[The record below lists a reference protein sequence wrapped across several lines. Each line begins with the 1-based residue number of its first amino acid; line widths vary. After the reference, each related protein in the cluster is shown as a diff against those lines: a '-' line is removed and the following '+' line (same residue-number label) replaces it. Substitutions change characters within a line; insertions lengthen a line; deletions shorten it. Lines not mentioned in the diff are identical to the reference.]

1 MKVVKQSGDIVHFD
15 REKLRSSLLLSGA
28 TKEKIEDILS
38 IIEREIY
45 DGMPTRKI
53 YKMAFQLLKKTSKA
67 HAARYNLK
75 TAVQALGPAGFFFE
89 KYIALL
95 FRTEGFETKTNMIL
109 EGNCVSHEIDVMVK
123 KGATIAMV
131 ECKFHGSNEIKSDVK
146 IPMYI
151 LSRFND
157 LKGKTHPVFSQEDT
171 INKCWVITNNRF
183 TSEAIDFGVCSNL
196 KLISWD
202 FPIKECLKYKIEEN
216 GLYPVTCL
224 TTLTQYEKEKL
235 LIQDVLLASDLVN
248 NSALLSDIGINYK
261 RIKNIIREASELCEY
276 IGNSSSIFND

>member
-15 REKLRSSLLLSGA
+15 REKLRNSLMLSGA
-28 TKEKIEDILS
+28 SKEKIEDILS

-95 FRTEGFETKTNMIL
+95 FQTEGFETKTNIIL
-109 EGNCVSHEIDVMVK
+109 EGNCVSHEIDILVK
-123 KGATIAMV
+123 KGNMIAMV
-131 ECKFHGSNEIKSDVK
+131 ECKFHGSSEIKSDVK

-157 LKGKTHPVFSQEDT
+157 LKGKTHPIFSESDR

-183 TSEAIDFGVCSNL
+183 TTEAIQFGDCSNL

-224 TTLTQYEKEKL
+224 TTLTLNEKEKL
-235 LIQDVLLASDLVN
+235 LIQNVLLASELVN
-248 NSALLSDIGINYK
+248 NSQLLMDIGVNYR
-261 RIKNIIREASELCEY
+261 RIKNIIKEASDLCEKA
-276 IGNSSSIFND
+276 GDNRFIFND

>member
-1 MKVVKQSGDIVHFD
+1 MKVIKQSGDIVHFD
-15 REKLRSSLLLSGA
+15 REKLRNSLQLSGA
-28 TKEKIEDILS
+28 KKEKIDNILS

-53 YKMAFQLLKKTSKA
+53 YKMAFQLLKKTSKV

-75 TAVQALGPAGFFFE
+75 SAVQALGPAGFFFE

-95 FRTEGFETKTNMIL
+95 FRSEGFSAKTNMIL
-109 EGNCVSHEIDVMVK
+109 EGSCVSHEIDVLVK
-123 KGATIAMV
+123 RENITAMV
-131 ECKFHGSNEIKSDVK
+131 ECKFHSSNEIKSDVK

-157 LKGKTHPVFSQEDT
+157 LKGKEHSVFSQNDT

-183 TSEAIDFGVCSNL
+183 TSEAIQFGTCSNM
-196 KLISWD
+196 KMVSWD
-202 FPIKECLKYKIEEN
+202 APANECLKYKIEEN

-235 LIQDVLLASDLVN
+235 LIRDVLLASDLIG
-248 NSALLSDIGINYK
+248 NSELLSDIGINHS
-261 RIKNIIREASELCEY
+261 RIKNIMREASDLCDY
-276 IGNSSSIFND
+276 VGNKCTIFND